1 MSAQDQDGRADA
13 RRELVRQAGLAD
25 ARLSYHCGQDGA
37 PAGARHPQALTQ
49 DGLLARAAYE
59 RNRSPRGTRCELL
72 HRERIERG
80 VEALGPDA
88 TAPGVRDVGARQD
101 ARGLTDQHLARLG
114 GGLQPCSDVDD
125 RAGHQ
130 QLACRRAAHS
140 GLAGLD
146 ADPHFERTLE
156 SELVA
161 KSPRALGDG
170 KAGPHRAQRV
180 VLMHVGQPENGHHRV
195 ADELLGPATQS
206 GQFFGGGVEEAP
218 QHLASAFGVQSLR
231 EARRVHQVREQDCD
245 QLALLSLDQRSSRG
259 ATVGAEARRLRKGQP
274 ANRAR
279 VNHSSRICCS
289 PWPTPS

>member
-1 MSAQDQDGRADA
+1 MIAA
-13 RRELVRQAGLAD
+13 AGKW
-25 ARLSYHCGQDGA
+25 A
-37 PAGARHPQALTQ
+37 PAGARHPQALAE
-49 DGLLARAAYE
+49 DGLLAGAAHE
-59 RNRSPRGTRCELL
+59 WDRSPRGTRCELL
-72 HRERIERG
+72 HREG
-80 VEALGPDA
+80 VEGGIEAFRPDA
-88 TAPGVRDVGARQD
+88 TAPGVGDVGTRED
-101 ARGLTDQHLARLG
+101 ARGLADQHLARLG
-114 GGLQPCSDVDD
+114 GGLQPRREVDD
-125 RAGHQ
+125 RACHQ
-130 QLACRRAAHS
+130 QLTCRRTS
-140 GLAGLD
+140 DRGLAGFD
-146 ADPHFERTLE
+146 ADPDFERPVKAQ
-156 SELVA
+156 LVA
-161 KSPRALGDG
+161 KPPRALGDG